1 LQDLP
6 RKAMITEVKTNKA
19 GGAFQLFHIEKSV
32 GKNTIVPERLGKG
45 GQSRGLFFTCY

>member
-1 LQDLP
+1 
-6 RKAMITEVKTNKA
+6 MITEVKRNKA

-32 GKNTIVPERLGKG
+32 GKHTIVPERLGKG